1 MQTTSQPH
9 NLTNSKR
16 YRPPLVTMIFAKH
29 YKNGKKLPLHP
40 PLVAILGIT
49 KLHSFLTTIF
59 FNSMLICSIYPNA
72 TCEAL
77 SHSLQAAS
85 VGSVWFLTQ
94 GSFRSWT
101 LSTDQGIQAALGM
114 GPARGP
120 ARPPSYHRAEGYGL
134 LSILRFLIR
143 LSEYTGMTDPWEA
156 GNFSHGQSKRV
167 ENSCRGRRDV

>member
-1 MQTTSQPH
+1 
-9 NLTNSKR
+9 
-16 YRPPLVTMIFAKH
+16 
-29 YKNGKKLPLHP
+29 
-40 PLVAILGIT
+40 
-49 KLHSFLTTIF
+49 
-59 FNSMLICSIYPNA
+59 
-72 TCEAL
+72 
-77 SHSLQAAS
+77 
-85 VGSVWFLTQ
+85 LTQ
-94 GSFRSWT
+94 GSFGWT

-120 ARPPSYHRAEGYGL
+120 PRPSSYHRAEGYGL